1 MKKPPVAA
9 FGGQT
14 AIHPKKA
21 LPRRGVQCPD
31 GHSTSRHPVGASR
44 ETLRSEMR
52 NTSYGTA
59 AEGHGKGFLV
69 AIIQYAQGPEKNF
82 PSLAKPTNSALPFR

>member
-14 AIHPKKA
+14 AIHPNKA
-21 LPRRGVQCPD
+21 LPRRGVRCPD
-31 GHSTSRHPVGASR
+31 RHSTSRHPVGASR

-59 AEGHGKGFLV
+59 AEGHERDF
-69 AIIQYAQGPEKNF
+69 
-82 PSLAKPTNSALPFR
+82 

>member
-31 GHSTSRHPVGASR
+31 RHSTSRHPVGASR
-44 ETLRSEMR
+44 ETLRSETR

-59 AEGHGKGFLV
+59 AE
-69 AIIQYAQGPEKNF
+69 YAQGPEKNF

>member
-9 FGGQT
+9 FGGADGNPPEKSASQEG
-14 AIHPKKA
+14 I
-21 LPRRGVQCPD
+21 QCP
-31 GHSTSRHPVGASR
+31 GRHSTSRHPVGASR
-44 ETLRSEMR
+44 EPLRSETR

-59 AEGHGKGFLV
+59 AEGHGKGFLI